1 MSIDFTG
8 VNAVTIPEGS
18 VSKIT
23 RKSDGLILWEKISV
37 PAAPTLEEASWEFIS
52 EASKTGL
59 ASTYWAI
66 GDQKNI
72 TVNGVTYAVDIIG
85 FDHDTPTSTSD
96 YGRSKA
102 GITFQ
107 LHDLLAT
114 TYKMNNSNT
123 NSGGWKSSV
132 MRTSTMTTLL
142 SRLASDLKAVIV
154 PVDKVSG
161 TGGGSSSGTETVSDS
176 LFLLADI
183 EVFGSANYSVSGEGT
198 QYAYYKNGGSK
209 IKKKSG
215 SPVGW
220 WLRSP
225 HSGNSN
231 RFCDVTPGGGAY
243 YNFAGASF
251 GLSFGFCV

>member
-52 EASKTGL
+52 EASKAGL

-85 FDHDTPTSTSD
+85 FDHDTPTNMSD

-107 LHDLLAT
+107 LHDLLYT
-114 TYKMNNSNT
+114 FYSMNNTDT
-123 NSGGWKSSV
+123 NSGGWKNSA
-132 MRTSTMTTLL
+132 MRTNTMVMLL
-142 SRLASDLKAVIV
+142 NQLASDLKMVIV
-154 PVDKVSG
+154 PVNKTSG
-161 TGGGSSSGTETVSDS
+161 VGGYDSSGIETVSDS
-176 LFLLADI
+176 LFLLAEI
-183 EVFGSANYSVSGEGT
+183 EVFGETTGSVSGEGV

-209 IKKKSG
+209 IKYESG
-215 SPVGW
+215 YEHDW

-225 HSGNSN
+225 VP
-231 RFCDVTPGGGAY
+231 DVPHLFVNADCY
-243 YNFAGASF
+243 EFASVSSADTELGV
-251 GLSFGFCV
+251 SFGFCV

>member
-8 VNAVTIPEGS
+8 VNSVTIPEGS

-52 EASKTGL
+52 EASKAGL

-85 FDHDTPTSTSD
+85 FDHDTPTSTST

-107 LHDLLAT
+107 LHDSLDT
-114 TYKMNNSNT
+114 PYKMNNSNT

-132 MRTSTMTTLL
+132 MRTNTMTMLL
-142 SRLASDLKAVIV
+142 NQLTSDLKAVIV

-176 LFLLADI
+176 LFSLAEI
-183 EVFGSANYSVSGEGT
+183 EVFGSTSYSVSGEGV
-198 QYAYYKNGGSK
+198 QYVYYKNGGKK
-209 IKKKSG
+209 IKNRDGIAG
-215 SPVGW
+215 SW

-225 HSGNSN
+225 RSKHSSFFCQININGKATNYAATSN
-231 RFCDVTPGGGAY
+231 IGV
-243 YNFAGASF
+243 
-251 GLSFGFCV
+251 SFGFCV